1 MRYTVV
7 ISTYNRAR
15 SLAETLAAVARIRT
29 SRSWE
34 VLVVDNPST
43 DDTEAVV
50 RALAPGYPVELRYVY
65 EPVHGKYAAM
75 NTAVIAPMTSIPYS
89 PARSSR
95 RQTTTP
101 SSIPNGS
108 SPRTARW

>member
-34 VLVVDNPST
+34 VLVVDNHST

-75 NTAVIAPMTSIPYS
+75 NTAVDRRAWRDHRRDRRRRRRGSGM
-89 PARSSR
+89 ARVA
-95 RQTTTP
+95 
-101 SSIPNGS
+101 
-108 SPRTARW
+108 RTARW